1 MRELCE
7 ADAVTD
13 AKLGDLLGAWFLAL
27 STASPGS
34 NLSVSIVETE
44 PYFQVDV
51 SKGAGDCKEFYEALK
66 DFLKGLVTA
75 PK

>member
-44 PYFQVDV
+44 PYF
-51 SKGAGDCKEFYEALK
+51 
-66 DFLKGLVTA
+66 
-75 PK
+75 